1 VPLFNG
7 KVVID
12 HIVRSAAP
20 TFPTEEWV
28 KVEVHGNDE
37 VIHRINGVEVLR
49 FPRPAG
55 GRAAGL
61 VPEYQ
66 AEITRETRITNP
78 VLDAGRNS
86 GLTPVRNPMSLL
98 FFKRV
103 LANPIRV
110 GYLVPSSG
118 FLTRQTAKRIDF
130 SKPRVVIELGP
141 GEGCH
146 TRQIVRRMNADSRLI
161 LIELD
166 EHFARH
172 LTRQFAA
179 DPRVTVVQAD
189 ALDLVETLEGLGVAN
204 PDYIYSGI
212 PFTIMDRTL
221 RERLLANIAMA
232 MGPGTTL
239 ITYQVSLM
247 ISEHELFT
255 LSRSEQCLFNVP
267 PIKVLELTKALVA
280 VPA

>member
-1 VPLFNG
+1 
-7 KVVID
+7 
-12 HIVRSAAP
+12 
-20 TFPTEEWV
+20 
-28 KVEVHGNDE
+28 
-37 VIHRINGVEVLR
+37 
-49 FPRPAG
+49 
-55 GRAAGL
+55 
-61 VPEYQ
+61 
-66 AEITRETRITNP
+66 
-78 VLDAGRNS
+78 
-86 GLTPVRNPMSLL
+86 MSFL

-130 SKPRVVIELGP
+130 SRPRVVIELGP

-146 TRQIVRRMNADSRLI
+146 TRQIVRRMDVGSRLV

-166 EHFARH
+166 EHFVRH
-172 LTRQFAA
+172 LKKQFAD
-179 DPRVTVVQAD
+179 DPRVTVVQGD
-189 ALDLVETLEGLGVAN
+189 ALHLVEILENLGIAN

-212 PFTIMDRTL
+212 PFTIMEKSL
-221 RERLLANIAMA
+221 REKLLSNIAMS
-232 MGPGTTL
+232 MGPDTVF
-239 ITYQVSLM
+239 ITYQVSLL

-267 PIKVLELTKALVA
+267 PIKVLELTKTPLP